1 METPSKRNLIL
12 SGIGSSNGGTVR
24 LAKIDGIGKVNG
36 DMNCSDFIVN
46 GKADVHGSV
55 QSSKAEIN
63 GTALV
68 EGSLHSEQIRIQ
80 GKLTVQ
86 GNLIGDHLHLNGMLS
101 VNGGCESETFD
112 ANGRLQMGTLNAG
125 SIQITLQGQSHIA
138 EIGGEHIKIR
148 KQPGIDYTKWLK
160 WIPIPV
166 GSQLTAQTIEGDTIY
181 VEYTTA
187 KAVRGTDVVIGPGC
201 EIGLVEYKG
210 KFEQD
215 KGSKVERLEQL

>member
-1 METPSKRNLIL
+1 MDTASKRNLIL

-36 DMNCSDFIVN
+36 DVSCSDFMVN

-68 EGSLHSEQIRIQ
+68 EGSLHSERIRIQ

-86 GNLIGDHLHLNGMLS
+86 GNLIGDHLQLNGMLC

-125 SIQITLQGQSHIA
+125 NIQITLQGQSHIA

-160 WIPIPV
+160 LLPIPV
-166 GSQLTAQTIEGDTIY
+166 GNKLTVQTIEGDTVY

-210 KFEQD
+210 KFQQD

>member
-1 METPSKRNLIL
+1 MEIPSKRNLTL
-12 SGIGSSNGGTVR
+12 SGIGSSNGGTVH

-36 DMNCSDFIVN
+36 DINCSDFIVN

-63 GTALV
+63 GTAVV
-68 EGSLHSEQIRIQ
+68 EGSLHSEGTRIQ
-80 GKLTVQ
+80 GKLIVQ
-86 GNLIGDHLHLNGMLS
+86 GNLIGDHIQLNGMLS

-112 ANGRLQMGTLNAG
+112 ANGRLQIGTLNAG
-125 SIQITLQGQSHIA
+125 NIQITLHGQSHIT

-148 KQPGIDYTKWLK
+148 KQSGVDYAKWLK
-160 WIPIPV
+160 LLPIPV
-166 GSQLTAQTIEGDTIY
+166 GNKLTVQTIEGDTVY

-215 KGSKVERLEQL
+215 KGSKVERMEQL